1 MGTVKTA
8 ISIDSELFDKINTLA
23 DEIKLSRSQIFTQ
36 AVKYFI
42 DRKDNLELIR
52 RINQAY
58 SDTIDTI
65 DEDETELLE
74 LSKQKY
80 AEIIKEEWQ

>member
-23 DEIKLSRSQIFTQ
+23 DEIKLSRSQIFSQ

-42 DRKDNLELIR
+42 DRKNNLELVR

-58 SDTIDTI
+58 SDTIN
-65 DEDETELLE
+65 EDEMERLE
-74 LSKQKY
+74 HSKQKY
-80 AEIIKEEWQ
+80 AEIIEEEWQ